1 MPQKRI
7 SEFFAKPKQTKKRP
21 SLDLTDQL
29 DKEADLELMPSGQP
43 TSSSYNS
50 SSKASTTSAP
60 DLGSEAAL
68 IQGNMNVAAAASAAA
83 VSAQHTRL

>member
-1 MPQKRI
+1 MAQKRI

-60 DLGSEAAL
+60 DLGSEAVL
-68 IQGNMNVAAAASAAA
+68 IQ
-83 VSAQHTRL
+83 